1 MRRPSPRRRV
11 THVISAGV
19 YSHQL
24 IGRSRELAFLAER
37 ARDVRHRGGAIVVRG
52 EAGIG
57 KTRLVEE
64 FVHLAQDSGV
74 SIGTGTAREYANA
87 PYAALTQALTS
98 LGIGPLPP

>member
-37 ARDVRHRGGAIVVRG
+37 ARDVRHRGGAIIVRG

-57 KTRLVEE
+57 KTRLVED
-64 FVHLAQDSGV
+64 FTRLAQAAGTLV
-74 SIGTGTAREYANA
+74 GIGSAREYANA
-87 PYAALTQALTS
+87 PYAALTEALTS
-98 LGIGPLPP
+98 LQI